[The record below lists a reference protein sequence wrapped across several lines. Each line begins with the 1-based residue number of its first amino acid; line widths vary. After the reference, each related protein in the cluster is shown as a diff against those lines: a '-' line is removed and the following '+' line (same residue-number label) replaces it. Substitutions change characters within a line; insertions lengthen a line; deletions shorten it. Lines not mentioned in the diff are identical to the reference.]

1 VTSSDLDPA
10 RLPRRVN
17 TVVAGI
23 LELLPGPPVRGAGR
37 RVPVEE
43 AATGT
48 CRSGAFTAS
57 AVSSAAA
64 TALAG
69 RRCR

>member
-1 VTSSDLDPA
+1 MTSCDLDPA

-23 LELLPGPPVRGAGR
+23 LELLPGPPVTGAGQ
-37 RVPVEE
+37 RVPIE
-43 AATGT
+43 AAA
-48 CRSGAFTAS
+48 GAFVGTGAPTAS

-64 TALAG
+64 TALAV
-69 RRCR
+69 RR

>member
-1 VTSSDLDPA
+1 VTSCDLDPA

-23 LELLPGPPVRGAGR
+23 LELLPSPPARGAGR
-37 RVPVEE
+37 RVPIE
-43 AATGT
+43 AAA
-48 CRSGAFTAS
+48 GAFVGTGAHSAS

-69 RRCR
+69 RR